1 MAHGNDHD
9 SVHLTIPRRTFL
21 KLITTGLVAGNLLAC
36 THKKFF
42 NPDEDILLSGG
53 SYGEDDE
60 LQNALII
67 INLTQKEKRLIDTPF
82 LPHQICIDP
91 NNKYRITC
99 FEKNG
104 TNACEIDLQTQQVTG
119 QLLADDKR
127 IFSGHATFTH
137 DGKQILSIESDT
149 ENDQGVISFR
159 DSKTFEVIKTL
170 PTLGLL
176 PHDCFLTNKDVLI
189 VSNTGRD
196 ESGFHQPSLV
206 YIDLATEKLIERV
219 TLDDAGLI
227 NGGLNCGHFKMTS
240 DSDLVIASAP
250 ISMDDKTL
258 SGGVSMRIQGEALTT
273 MTEPELVIKRM
284 TGEALG
290 IEINQQHKIVAIT
303 HPDANLLTF
312 WTLAEKKLV
321 KAFGIENP
329 RGICQTLDKQDF
341 IISYGEDPSMAN
353 VSTSDLTPQADSI
366 VQPTLASGEHMINWS
381 NALREIMP
389 NRVYD

>member
-9 SVHLTIPRRTFL
+9 SAHLTIPRRSFL
-21 KLITTGLVAGNLLAC
+21 KLLTTGLIAGNLLAC

-42 NPDEDILLSGG
+42 NADEDILLSGG
-53 SYGEDDE
+53 SYGDGDDR
-60 LQNALII
+60 QNALII

-91 NNKYRITC
+91 NNKYRIAC

-119 QLLADDKR
+119 QLRADDKR
-127 IFSGHATFTH
+127 IFSGHAAFTH

-149 ENDQGVISFR
+149 ENNQGVISLR
-159 DSKTFEVIKTL
+159 DSKTFEVIKIL

-176 PHDCFLTNKDVLI
+176 PHDCHLTADNVLI
-189 VSNTGRD
+189 VSNTGSG
-196 ESGFHQPSLV
+196 ESRFHPPSLV

-219 TLDDAGLI
+219 TLK
-227 NGGLNCGHFKMTS
+227 NNKLNCGHFKVTP
-240 DSDLVIASAP
+240 DNDLVIASAP
-250 ISMDDKTL
+250 INAADKTL
-258 SGGVSMRIQGEALTT
+258 SGGVSIRQQDGPLTT
-273 MTEPELVIKRM
+273 MAEPELVIKRM

-290 IEINQQHKIVAIT
+290 IEINLQHKVVAIT

-312 WTLAEKKLV
+312 WSLTEKKLV

-341 IISYGEDPSMAN
+341 IVSYGKSPAMAK
-353 VSTSDLTPQADSI
+353 VSTRDLTPQADSI
-366 VQPTLASGEHMINWS
+366 IQPTLASGEHTINWS
-381 NALREIMP
+381 SALREIMP
-389 NRVYD
+389 QRVYD